1 MMARSFDRDPKNTVS
16 LPAGQRAH
24 RDTVRQSEVIRRQFE
39 SPCDGVWSLV
49 GNGLSNQTFIKAR
62 DGVIAI
68 DTGESIEE
76 MREALRELRA
86 VEQAP
91 IVGVIY
97 THFHYVDGTAAILEE
112 SGGAGTSGGAATRAN
127 VAGAILPIV
136 GHKRI
141 ATNRTR
147 ASAEIG
153 PAYSRGLVE
162 QFAIALPADGPD
174 GLVNVGLGRWYRN
187 PAHAPFTSGHLPV
200 TQELDDSTGTFT
212 LAGETIEWAHCPSD
226 SDDSVNFFF
235 ASRGLCVHNTVW
247 PVLFNVYAIRGE
259 EYRDPRVLLRGFD
272 QVLAWEP
279 EHLIGAHGPAISGK
293 KQIRERVTR
302 SRDAI
307 QFLWDQTVRG
317 INKGWTADEIA
328 DRVKLPAGCDDD
340 YLTSELYGV
349 AEHHVRQI
357 FAGLRG
363 WFDGDESKLFPMEP
377 AERYQRLIDGF
388 GGRSKVREQSARAL
402 DNNDVRWATELAT
415 WLARTTDAT
424 ADDKALLARCMRTI
438 GERTPAANIRNW
450 ALTRARHLDGSGPM
464 DRYYQH
470 RFSARLVQHH
480 DNATIINTLRV
491 TLEPS
496 LVEGIDHLAAFVVDG
511 ERLSL
516 HVRNGVAVPTRVSTS
531 GASSSEA
538 TLTRNTLIDVLSGR
552 TTWSECVQ
560 RGSIVVSGDS
570 TTLNLVRSAF
580 DVPGLRS

>member
-1 MMARSFDRDPKNTVS
+1 
-16 LPAGQRAH
+16 
-24 RDTVRQSEVIRRQFE
+24 
-39 SPCDGVWSLV
+39 
-49 GNGLSNQTFIKAR
+49 
-62 DGVIAI
+62 
-68 DTGESIEE
+68 
-76 MREALRELRA
+76 
-86 VEQAP
+86 
-91 IVGVIY
+91 
-97 THFHYVDGTAAILEE
+97 
-112 SGGAGTSGGAATRAN
+112 
-127 VAGAILPIV
+127 
-136 GHKRI
+136 
-141 ATNRTR
+141 
-147 ASAEIG
+147 
-153 PAYSRGLVE
+153 
-162 QFAIALPADGPD
+162 
-174 GLVNVGLGRWYRN
+174 
-187 PAHAPFTSGHLPV
+187 
-200 TQELDDSTGTFT
+200 
-212 LAGETIEWAHCPSD
+212 
-226 SDDSVNFFF
+226 
-235 ASRGLCVHNTVW
+235 CVHNTVW

-279 EHLIGAHGPAISGK
+279 EHLIGAHGPAVSGK